1 MQFPLQN
8 PGIWFYKTKGITI
21 VNTELLDCLGLY
33 ISSAPVEGK
42 GYKRIFKLPDW
53 LNNPHTTIKSP
64 KQYAYSRIYPVITCF
79 FLPIL
84 RQDKPGPDFLRLIKY
99 IREVSSG
106 SGSAILVKPGFTITG
121 KNAEERTTGNT
132 HQGCPDSMRGQK
144 RTAKDH
150 HKLPVGLLKNALFL
164 NIFR

>member
-1 MQFPLQN
+1 MMQFPIQN

-21 VNTELLDCLGLY
+21 VNTELLDCLGLF

-79 FLPIL
+79 FLPI
-84 RQDKPGPDFLRLIKY
+84 FA
-99 IREVSSG
+99 SG
-106 SGSAILVKPGFTITG
+106 QTWPGFSPFDQIYQGSIIRQWECDPGKTRFHDYR
-121 KNAEERTTGNT
+121 KNAEERTTENT
-132 HQGCPDSMRGQK
+132 HQGLPESMRG
-144 RTAKDH
+144 
-150 HKLPVGLLKNALFL
+150 
-164 NIFR
+164 